1 MTKDQS
7 IIVCLSGRGD
17 KDVHTIS
24 NYLAGKDVK
33 KMYVFGETKDQ
44 LKAIYPEAVVL
55 ETMEE
60 ALNLAHQE
68 AIAGDIVLLSPMCA
82 SWDQFKNFE
91 ERGDIFVSIVESF

>member
-1 MTKDQS
+1 
-7 IIVCLSGRGD
+7 
-17 KDVHTIS
+17 
-24 NYLAGKDVK
+24 
-33 KMYVFGETKDQ
+33 MYVFGETKDQ